1 MIYFSEI
8 WYIYMCVY
16 IHIYIYLFIYI
27 CIYIVVVV
35 VLFYKNMGLRNRIET
50 WSVDYLLLCSS
61 GWAADFGGS
70 SCLIAF
76 ICTSHSC

>member
-1 MIYFSEI
+1 MYLCT
-8 WYIYMCVY
+8 YI
-16 IHIYIYLFIYI
+16 
-27 CIYIVVVV
+27 VVV

-76 ICTSHSC
+76 IGTSHSCWKINNLFQSVFLHDP